1 MVQERAK
8 PLSCCDLCGM
18 RMPAG
23 RFIKHQWTEQCEKN
37 NHMRWRRRDVVTA
50 EKFLEDTFSLT
61 GEDGEKYIDVEEVF
75 K

>member
-1 MVQERAK
+1 
-8 PLSCCDLCGM
+8 
-18 RMPAG
+18 MPAG

-37 NHMRWRRRDVVTA
+37 NQMRWRRRDVVTA